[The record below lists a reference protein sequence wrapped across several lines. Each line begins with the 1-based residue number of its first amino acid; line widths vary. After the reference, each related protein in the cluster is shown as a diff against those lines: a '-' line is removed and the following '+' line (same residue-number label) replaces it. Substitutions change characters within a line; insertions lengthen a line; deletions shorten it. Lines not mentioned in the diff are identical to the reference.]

1 MIERTRVILP
11 HIHIMKKFPDGKGAH
26 VTGLLLPHLIE
37 SLIFSGAT
45 EILITDSW
53 RYSNEYTNELSKLPE
68 SAKVYIK
75 VAETNRRAIAI
86 ADDLFNPIFED
97 LGLENDGGGYLHK
110 REASSPEEEEARIA
124 AMSAHGSLPRFLE
137 ALFLKSHFHFN
148 IQELFQQLENVRD
161 QSRNSETRIRI
172 AGIQGILST
181 YQPFDLA
188 AASCIS
194 TASKS
199 QAERLMEIILSS
211 EFRALSSETSALGGL
226 TNIPHIISQINF
238 RTRKLLNSSAAKGLL
253 SYSQKA
259 ATAASGVPIPTTDLA
274 ESLLKDAF
282 LPPTTDMSQIISKAK
297 ANLSTS
303 NPELECSEY
312 LGL

>member
-1 MIERTRVILP
+1 
-11 HIHIMKKFPDGKGAH
+11 MKKFSDGKGAH
-26 VTGLLLPHLIE
+26 VTGVLLPHLIE

-53 RYSNEYTNELSKLPE
+53 RYSNQYNDESSKLPG
-68 SAKVYIK
+68 SAQRYIK
-75 VAETNRRAIAI
+75 IMETNQRASMIS
-86 ADDLFNPIFED
+86 DDLFNPILED
-97 LGLENDGGGYLHK
+97 LGLENDRGGYLHK
-110 REASSPEEEEARIA
+110 RDASSTEEEEARIS

-137 ALFLKSHFHFN
+137 ALFLKSHFHFDVKK
-148 IQELFQQLENVRD
+148 LFQQLENVRK
-161 QSRNSETRIRI
+161 QSKNSETRISI

-211 EFRALSSETSALGGL
+211 EFKALSSETSMLGGF
-226 TNIPHIISQINF
+226 TNIPHVISQINF
-238 RTRKLLNSSAAKGLL
+238 RTRKLLNSNAAKGFL

-274 ESLLKDAF
+274 ESLLKDTF
-282 LPPTTDMSQIISKAK
+282 LPPTVDMTEIVSKAK
-297 ANLSTS
+297 ENLSAL
-303 NPELECSEY
+303 NPELEGDEY
-312 LGL
+312 IGF